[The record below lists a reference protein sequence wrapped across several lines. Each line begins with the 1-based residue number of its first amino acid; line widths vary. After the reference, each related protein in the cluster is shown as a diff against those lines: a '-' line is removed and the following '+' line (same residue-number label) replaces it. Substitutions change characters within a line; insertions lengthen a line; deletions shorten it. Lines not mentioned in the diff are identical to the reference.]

1 MLTIFHIN
9 EHFYYV
15 NKFHI
20 WTFILMLTI
29 FIFFHLWTF
38 FNCEHIFHIW
48 LISFLIILN
57 VRTNFTFEQISY
69 MIIFPSWTFFLNEQS
84 FNYNIFSKCE
94 IWWHIINLFIYE
106 VSLAHYFLC
115 YFFGEMY
122 GQHFSLKN
130 IFSKWTNFNYNI
142 YRYSIFCKTIIIN
155 EHFYYVNKI
164 HIWTFILFLTI
175 FIYFSYITNFQFC
188 EHIFHI
194 WFIFKFDHFKFK
206 NKFLISTSFIYEH
219 FSLKNTFSKWTKFQ
233 LYFFLFFNFFVKQLL
248 LMNNFIMW
256 TSFIYEHFFLC

>member
-1 MLTIFHIN
+1 MNKFHIWTFFQSRTFFLNEQISIIIFPFLNFFVKQLLSMNIFIMWTSFIYEHFFFMLTIFHIN

-38 FNCEHIFHIW
+38 FKCEHIFHIW

-84 FNYNIFSKCE
+84 S
-94 IWWHIINLFIYE
+94 IIT
-106 VSLAHYFLC
+106 
-115 YFFGEMY
+115 FFY
-122 GQHFSLKN
+122 
-130 IFSKWTNFNYNI
+130 KWTNFNYNTF
-142 YRYSIFCKTIIIN
+142 RYSNFCKTIIIN

-164 HIWTFILFLTI
+164 HIWTFFNLLTH
-175 FIYFSYITNFQFC
+175 FSNMINFKF
-188 EHIFHI
+188 ENKFHI
-194 WFIFKFDHFKFK
+194 WT
-206 NKFLISTSFIYEH
+206 NFIYEH
-219 FSLKNTFSKWTKFQ
+219 FSLKNIFSKWTNFN
-233 LYFFLFFNFFVKQLL
+233 YNFSVFNFFVKQLL
-248 LMNNFIMW
+248 LMNIFIMW
-256 TSFIYEHFFLC
+256 TSFIYEHLFLW